1 MDTIEAWMQEAV
13 TSKHKGNTTRAWGDN
28 QELLYVI
35 KCLANLPNTSI
46 TQWCSLHQL
55 PFCLTI
61 LTQCKPNNQN
71 QTSKPRHQCCVIVC
85 ECALLLQKNL
95 HLGLTKLFSLKVDG
109 ETFCC
114 YLNNICTF
122 FSNLAQNFGKPC
134 CNIHTS
140 VLKWALAM
148 ISIEADSICQSDL
161 SKHMLNT
168 GTLQCQ
174 CSDKL
179 RRIMRSA
186 VRCTRNI
193 III

>member
-114 YLNNICTF
+114 YLKVPIT
-122 FSNLAQNFGKPC
+122 
-134 CNIHTS
+134 
-140 VLKWALAM
+140 
-148 ISIEADSICQSDL
+148 L
-161 SKHMLNT
+161 SQF
-168 GTLQCQ
+168 QCVSKIYT
-174 CSDKL
+174 CL
-179 RRIMRSA
+179 RRFAKKKMPFFASSFCYRQTKSPKRAQFPPFWIQKGA
-186 VRCTRNI
+186 VERLGTN
-193 III
+193 